1 MIWRVPKSCGCPKSW
16 WDPHGVCTTSTSGR
30 FAAILIRFGIC
41 QMSPKRHWGYPLS
54 KEQTLSLSGL
64 SGLSG
69 YKIFAIYW
77 LVVSTPLKNIS
88 QLGLLFPYIMENKK
102 CSKPSTSILS
112 SLQSMQQR
120 HIVSIHSK
128 NTAEIISFR
137 QYHHIS
143 LMELPSHLPGNIK

>member
-1 MIWRVPKSCGCPKSW
+1 
-16 WDPHGVCTTSTSGR
+16 
-30 FAAILIRFGIC
+30 
-41 QMSPKRHWGYPLS
+41 MSPKTHWGYPLS

-88 QLGLLFPYIMENKK
+88 QLGLLYPCIMENKNVPK
-102 CSKPSTSILS
+102 HQPVYYRPFKVCNRDTLFQSI
-112 SLQSMQQR
+112 Q
-120 HIVSIHSK
+120 K
-128 NTAEIISFR
+128 NTAEITSFR

-143 LMELPSHLPGNIK
+143 LMELSSHLPGNIKESLFPST